1 MHPQIGAFIERRSLR
16 SKKTLAHTKNSMS
29 NNSNIQGVGPRRS
42 TRLNVTLGEMAP
54 PPRGSTMGTTAVT
67 TRGEVHDT
75 TTAVQASHSRP
86 PRVEQLAPAAKP
98 AHAALPT
105 HAAQP
110 APVVSQAARVVPGT
124 IHPSSLEKEFSYL
137 VHPI

>member
-1 MHPQIGAFIERRSLR
+1 MASEVLRPKPPHSSWAREAFGLNLRCLLFCRCKIVQDRRGENLHPQIGAFIERRSLR
-16 SKKTLAHTKNSMS
+16 SKKTLAHTENSMS

-86 PRVEQLAPAAKP
+86 PRVEQLAPAA
-98 AHAALPT
+98 
-105 HAAQP
+105 
-110 APVVSQAARVVPGT
+110 
-124 IHPSSLEKEFSYL
+124 
-137 VHPI
+137 